1 MQMLE
6 LVDKG
11 IKKVMKTVFSMLKK
25 LSRDM
30 KDTTKNQTEHLEIKI
45 TVCEV
50 KNTLEGINGRLDI
63 SKEEITEGEDTT
75 IGTVNNGQRKKW
87 EY

>member
-1 MQMLE
+1 MLE

-11 IKKVMKTVFSMLKK
+11 IKKVMKPVFSMLKK

-30 KDTTKNQTEHLEIKI
+30 KDIKKNQTEHLEIKI
-45 TVCEV
+45 TMYEV

-63 SKEEITEGEDTT
+63 SKEQITEGEDTT
-75 IGTVNNGQRKKW
+75 IGSVHNGQRKKR